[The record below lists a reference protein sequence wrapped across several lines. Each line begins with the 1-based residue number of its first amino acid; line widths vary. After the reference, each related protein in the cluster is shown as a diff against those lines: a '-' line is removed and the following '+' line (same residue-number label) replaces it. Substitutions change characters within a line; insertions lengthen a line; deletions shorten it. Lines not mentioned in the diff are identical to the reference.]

1 METETKHKTIKEALA
16 FVRGSVAKKA
26 LSESVQQLT
35 HYHIK
40 EGRIYGSNGVL
51 AVSHPIP
58 LNLTASPKAAKF
70 FAAINNVKG
79 AASMRMTPAG
89 RLVVKSGAYRA
100 VIDCYG
106 GDVVP
111 LAPSGT
117 GYRFAAPLLPVLKKL
132 APFISE
138 DASRPWSRGIL
149 LEDQSAFA
157 TNNLVLVQ
165 HWLGGAFPIKA
176 ILPQMAVAELLRIG
190 TEPTYMLVE
199 ENHISFMYGETG
211 AAWLRTQLI
220 NAEFPDLTKVL
231 DVAAAPAPIP
241 EGLFP
246 ALEEV
251 KPFLGKLAAV
261 YFKDGSITTD
271 AHDGVERAE
280 VVVDGLPAKGAYIH
294 KCLAMLDG
302 VATSIDFSNYPKPA
316 IFHGDGL
323 RGAISTVRTT

>member
-1 METETKHKTIKEALA
+1 METATIKEALA

-35 HYHIK
+35 HYHIA

-58 LNLTASPKAAKF
+58 LDLKASPKAAKF
-70 FAAINNVKG
+70 FAAINNVKET
-79 AASMRMTPAG
+79 ASMHMTPAG

-117 GYRFAAPLLPVLKKL
+117 GYRFSAPLLPVLKKL
-132 APFISE
+132 SPFISE

-149 LEDQSAFA
+149 LEDQSAFV
-157 TNNLVLVQ
+157 TNNLVLIQ
-165 HWLGGAFPIKA
+165 HWLGGAFPVKA
-176 ILPQMAVAELLRIG
+176 ILPRMAVAELLRIG
-190 TEPTYMLVE
+190 KEPSYMLVE
-199 ENHISFMYGETG
+199 DNHISFMYGETG
-211 AAWLRTQLI
+211 EAWLRTQLI
-220 NAEFPDLTKVL
+220 DAEFPDLTKVL
-231 DVAAAPAPIP
+231 GAEAAPVAIP

-251 KPFLGKLAAV
+251 KPFLGELSAI

-271 AHDGVERAE
+271 VTDGVERAE
-280 VVVDGLPAKGAYIH
+280 VAVEGLPPEGAYIH
-294 KCLAMLDG
+294 KYLAMLEG
-302 VATSIDFSNYPKPA
+302 VATSIDFTQYPKPA
-316 IFHGDGL
+316 IFHGEGL
-323 RGAISTVRTT
+323 RGAIATVRTV